1 MQDRYDEDN
10 FSDEEAIEESNAVE
24 EISSLLRQLVPTGW
38 GSYAWSLETIN
49 SGGAGNPIIDKIYDN
64 ATITCIFASGI
75 EEFQYNMGI
84 ATKVGSL
91 KKQVCVDTMNYDLGK
106 VFEGRN
112 KSHVFHTAR

>member
-10 FSDEEAIEESNAVE
+10 FSDEEAIEESNPVE

-75 EEFQYNMGI
+75 EEFQVSIIGI
-84 ATKVGSL
+84 APPEFMVSS
-91 KKQVCVDTMNYDLGK
+91 DHAY
-106 VFEGRN
+106 EPIR
-112 KSHVFHTAR
+112 